1 MKSGELVA
9 EVITHTVDTPRL
21 DRPRSSGVRA
31 TPLKRGIDIADAGDI
46 VVVLVSLQRGEG
58 NRTTFKSGK
67 LNAGLGMRPAFSF
80 GERNY
85 CSG

>member
-31 TPLKRGIDIADAGDI
+31 TPLKRGIALGAVIGRVSGAD
-46 VVVLVSLQRGEG
+46 LR
-58 NRTTFKSGK
+58 
-67 LNAGLGMRPAFSF
+67 
-80 GERNY
+80 
-85 CSG
+85 